1 MKKILYL
8 CNRLPNNENAGG
20 ILYNDI
26 IKTYG
31 IENFSVISV
40 SSKIKIT
47 DYQKDYLNL
56 PHKQLA
62 LRLPNTNIIFKILKR
77 IPLFEPILLFIKKP
91 FITREIIK
99 FVKQQ
104 NCDLIFA
111 GLRGDVLLV
120 LDDLIKEVK
129 LPLYAMVE
137 DTVERENDD
146 HKIIYKKL
154 TTEYYK
160 LIPKVKR
167 LAVAGETMQEYFK
180 ANFKIDSIITRPSY
194 INYSSNPIKKIGE
207 TLNIFFSGNLYA
219 QKEMDS
225 FLNALPLF
233 KKNNPELNINVYIAS
248 HRRINF
254 KSPQINIINL
264 GWIAEEKLIEYM
276 KKCHISYLPYKSEPE
291 FMHSMKYAFPA
302 KAGFYLTNN
311 LPIFFHGPAYSS
323 FNTFLEKYQ
332 VGVSCDSMS
341 DSIITT
347 TLEHFINDPEFYSI
361 CQKECFRAYNNEFN
375 IKIFNERVFQLFY
388 N

>member
-62 LRLPNTNIIFKILKR
+62 LRLPNTNIIYKLLKR
-77 IPLFEPILLFIKKP
+77 IPLFESILLFIKKP

-99 FVKQQ
+99 FAKQQ

-129 LPLYAMVE
+129 LPLYSMVE

-180 ANFKIDSIITRPSY
+180 TNFKIDSIITRPSY
-194 INYSSNPIKKIGE
+194 INYSSKPIKKISE

-233 KKNNPELNINVYIAS
+233 KKITLNLISMFTSHLIAGLTLN
-248 HRRINF
+248 H
-254 KSPQINIINL
+254 P
-264 GWIAEEKLIEYM
+264 KLASLIYGGLP
-276 KKCHISYLPYKSEPE
+276 KK
-291 FMHSMKYAFPA
+291 
-302 KAGFYLTNN
+302 N
-311 LPIFFHGPAYSS
+311 
-323 FNTFLEKYQ
+323 
-332 VGVSCDSMS
+332 
-341 DSIITT
+341 
-347 TLEHFINDPEFYSI
+347 
-361 CQKECFRAYNNEFN
+361 
-375 IKIFNERVFQLFY
+375 
-388 N
+388 

>member
-31 IENFSVISV
+31 IENFSIISV
-40 SSKIKIT
+40 SNKIKIT

-62 LRLPNTNIIFKILKR
+62 LRLPNTNILYKLLKR
-77 IPLFEPILLFIKKP
+77 VPLIEPILLLIKKP
-91 FITREIIK
+91 FINREIIK
-99 FVKQQ
+99 FVKKQ
-104 NCDLIFA
+104 NCDIIFA

-120 LDDLIKEVK
+120 LDGLIKEVK

-180 ANFKIDSIITRPSY
+180 TNFNIDSIITRPSY
-194 INYSSNPIKKIGE
+194 INYSSNPIKKIEE

-233 KKNNPELNINVYIAS
+233 KKNNPEVNINVYIAS

-254 KSPQINIINL
+254 KSNQINIINL
-264 GWIAEEKLIEYM
+264 GWITEEKLIEFM

-302 KAGFYLTNN
+302 KAGFYITNN

-323 FNTFLEKYQ
+323 FNTFLKKYQ

-341 DSIITT
+341 DSIIST
-347 TLEHFINDPEFYSI
+347 TLEHFIYNSEFYSI

-375 IKIFNERVFQLFY
+375 IKIFNERVFQLFC

>member
-62 LRLPNTNIIFKILKR
+62 LRLPNTKIIYKLLKR

-194 INYSSNPIKKIGE
+194 INYSSNPIKKISE

-248 HRRINF
+248 HRKINF
-254 KSPQINIINL
+254 KSPQISIINL

-323 FNTFLEKYQ
+323 FNTFLKKYQ

-347 TLEHFINDPEFYSI
+347 TLEHFINNPEFYST
-361 CQKECFRAYNNEFN
+361 CQKECLRAYDNEFN

-388 N
+388 K